1 MDRRLTTRRH
11 DFSFD
16 SLTLWTVGLHIF
28 SKSLWINKASKGQ
41 QRYENE
47 KITQVQIVSPEVD
60 DGGFIH

>member
-1 MDRRLTTRRH
+1 MDQQ
-11 DFSFD
+11 
-16 SLTLWTVGLHIF
+16 
-28 SKSLWINKASKGQ
+28 GQ